1 MKNKDIYIY
10 LKDITLINLFTEI
23 KSAISKKFHL
33 NFKAIED
40 PIGIKE
46 KSSLIC
52 DSLSIQK
59 LLKNNIVEINC
70 YMIDLQNNN
79 SVIIESINNIAVFNI
94 PLKIID
100 FFSQIKNDQINIE
113 NKIKDII
120 KFKNFF
126 YDFRNRRIFNS
137 SKELKFTEKENEI
150 FLFLLDASDKPV
162 TKKMILENVWSYNSE
177 IDTHTLETHIYLIR
191 RKIHNKL
198 SIIDAIINEEDTGY
212 RLITKKF

>member
-33 NFKAIED
+33 NFKTIED

-212 RLITKKF
+212 QLITKKF